1 MAAEERM
8 STWSDAT
15 RTVREEDEVGPGP
28 EVQEEPA
35 AAATAAGSSNN
46 NNNHSPNS
54 PVALITAGSAGVG
67 AATARLLARRGY
79 RVVINFSRNTER
91 ARKVVGELQQLS
103 RLPAHEIQNE
113 HGNAYLAIRADLGS
127 REEIGRLVRE
137 TVVHMGRLDVL
148 FSNGGWT
155 KFRDMT
161 SIEDNTIEEDWDMCF
176 NINVKSHLWLMQ
188 AAKEHLDRTEGAFI
202 TTASAAG
209 IYPSGSSLAYSV
221 TKAAQIHLVKNLAVM
236 AAPKIRVN
244 SVSPG
249 LLLTEWSD
257 RFSEQAKDAYRQ
269 KTKLKRFPTVED
281 VAEQV
286 LTFAKSKSMTGVNIP
301 LDAGFIV

>member
-1 MAAEERM
+1 MAAADE
-8 STWSDAT
+8 TT
-15 RTVREEDEVGPGP
+15 RGDV
-28 EVQEEPA
+28 A
-35 AAATAAGSSNN
+35 AAVPPSSR
-46 NNNHSPNS
+46 S

-79 RVVINFSRNTER
+79 RVVINFSHNTER

-103 RLPAHEIQNE
+103 CLPAHEIQNE
-113 HGNAYLAIRADLGS
+113 HGNAFLAIRADLG
-127 REEIGRLVRE
+127 RRDEIGRLVRE
-137 TVVHMGRLDVL
+137 TIVQMGRLDVV

-161 SIEDNTIEEDWDMCF
+161 SIDDNAIDEDWDMCF

-188 AAKEHLDRTEGAFI
+188 AAKRHLDEAEGAFI
-202 TTASAAG
+202 TTASTAG
-209 IYPSGSSLAYSV
+209 ITPSGSSLAYSV

-236 AAPKIRVN
+236 AAPRIR
-244 SVSPG
+244 
-249 LLLTEWSD
+249 EWSD

-269 KTKLKRFPTVED
+269 KTKLKCFPTVED

-286 LTFAKSKSMTGVNIP
+286 LTFAKSRSMTGVNVP